1 MIARYS
7 RPEMGG
13 IWSDDNRLRAM
24 LRVEEALLKA
34 IASAKNV
41 PASEIKIL
49 HGLFKKSLLNAS
61 RCKELSAGHEVI
73 GILAAVAGELNA
85 TAPAVARYLHYGIT
99 SSDVLDTA
107 MALQLRDSAD
117 LLIAGLEAVLKSL
130 RALARKHER
139 TWMVGRTHG
148 VHAEPITFGIKV
160 AGWHAEGIRGLRR
173 LRAAREVIAYGKI
186 SGAVGAFSQ
195 LAPVVEAK
203 VLDTLGLRPEPISTQ
218 VVPRDRY
225 AEYFHA
231 LVLTACFVERIALEI
246 RHLQKTDTL
255 ELEEPFSEGQKG
267 SSAMPHKR
275 NPVLCENLCG
285 LARLI
290 RSYESAMTEN
300 CALWHERDISHSSN
314 ERIILPDTHLALDF
328 MLHRLKVV
336 LDGLQVYPE
345 RMRSNLERMN
355 GLVFSQKV
363 LLRLIDA
370 GLGRLEAYDLVQR
383 CALKTWKDNRPLR
396 EHLAADPAVSKR
408 LSPKELDDCFALQS
422 YGISARE
429 ILKRGGCL
437 SRTL

>member
-1 MIARYS
+1 MISRYT
-7 RPEMGG
+7 RPVMGD

-24 LRVEEALLKA
+24 LRVEEELLKA
-34 IASAKNV
+34 IADDKGV
-41 PASEIKIL
+41 PAAELKAL
-49 HGLFKKSLLNAS
+49 RRLLEKSLLDAS
-61 RCKELSAGHEVI
+61 RRKESSAGHEVI
-73 GILAAVAGELNA
+73 GMLSAVAGELK
-85 TAPAVARYLHYGIT
+85 TKAPKVDRYLHYGMT
-99 SSDVLDTA
+99 SSDVLDTS

-117 LLIAGLEAVLKSL
+117 LLVAGLEAVLKRL
-130 RALARKHER
+130 KALARKHER

-160 AGWHAEGIRGLRR
+160 AGWHAEGLRGLRR
-173 LRAAREVIAYGKI
+173 LRAARELIAYGKV

-195 LAPVVEAK
+195 LSPDVEAK
-203 VLDTLGLRPEPISTQ
+203 VLDALGLRPEPVSTQ

-231 LVLTACFVERIALEI
+231 LVLTACFIERIALEI
-246 RHLQKTDTL
+246 RHLQKTEIL

-290 RSYESAMTEN
+290 RTYESAVTEN

-314 ERIILPDTHLALDF
+314 ERMILPDANLALDF
-328 MLHRLKVV
+328 MLHRLEQV

-345 RMRSNLERMN
+345 RMKTNLERMN

-383 CALKTWKDNRPLR
+383 SAMKTWKDNRPLR
-396 EHLAADPAVSKR
+396 EHLAADPDVSKR
-408 LSPKELDDCFALQS
+408 LSHKELDACFSLEP
-422 YGISARE
+422 YGASARE

-437 SRTL
+437 

>member
-1 MIARYS
+1 MIARYT
-7 RPEMGG
+7 RPAMSG
-13 IWSDDNRLRAM
+13 IWSDDNRLRMM
-24 LRVEEALLKA
+24 LRVEEELLKA
-34 IASAKNV
+34 IADEKGV
-41 PASEIKIL
+41 PASELKAL
-49 HGLFKKSLLNAS
+49 RRLLEKSLLDAS
-61 RCKELSAGHEVI
+61 RRKESSAGHEVI
-73 GILAAVAGELNA
+73 GMLSAVTGELKA
-85 TAPAVARYLHYGIT
+85 KAPKVDRYLHYGMT
-99 SSDVLDTA
+99 SSDVLDTS

-117 LLIAGLEAVLKSL
+117 LLIVDVEAVLKRL
-130 RALARKHER
+130 KALARKHER

-160 AGWHAEGIRGLRR
+160 AGWHAEGLRCLRR
-173 LRAAREVIAYGKI
+173 LRAARELIAYGKI

-195 LAPVVEAK
+195 LPPEIEAK
-203 VLDTLGLRPEPISTQ
+203 VLDALALRPEPVSTQ

-225 AEYFHA
+225 AEYFHP

-246 RHLQKTDTL
+246 RHLQKTEIL
-255 ELEEPFSEGQKG
+255 ELEEPFSDEQKG

-290 RSYESAMTEN
+290 RTYESAVTEN

-314 ERIILPDTHLALDF
+314 ERIIIPDAHIALDF
-328 MLHRLKVV
+328 MLHRLEQV
-336 LDGLQVYPE
+336 LDALQVFPE
-345 RMRSNLERMN
+345 RMKANLERMH

-383 CALKTWKDNRPLR
+383 NAMKTWKDARPLR
-396 EHLAADPAVSKR
+396 EHLAADPDISKR
-408 LSPKELDDCFALQS
+408 LSHKELDACFSLEP
-422 YGISARE
+422 YGACAHE

-437 SRTL
+437 